1 MASNTVEQIF
11 VELLLNAKGYNK
23 DADEAVKKSEKLE
36 KGLGGTE
43 KQAVKTDKSIAN
55 FTTGLGKA
63 VKGVAGFAA
72 VIAAGTGLLKL
83 ADEARKA
90 NDELNFLSKNLGMS
104 SGEVKAWQGAAAAM
118 GGSAQGMAGDMKGL
132 NSSMNDFAMTGE
144 SSMLPMFNTLGVS
157 MVDAQGKVRGT
168 NDVMLDLADSMSKMD
183 REQAFL
189 MGQKLGFDEGTIN
202 TLLQGRDAMQEM
214 VDYHKQMYTSNKQ
227 ELEASRK
234 LSENQAKL
242 GAHWDSMKLMMG
254 NAIIPLLVKLSNV
267 ALRFFEFLQRHQK
280 TVKTVF
286 EGMAIFLGMLV
297 VPLLGK
303 ALVAALLFMAPF
315 APFILTVG
323 LLAAAFIGLYQD
335 YKTWAEGG
343 KSLFNWGAFSGYI
356 DNAKISTENLG
367 KGFLHLIGDYNSWA
381 EVAEDGKSWLK
392 LKGFIDENGVSLKTL
407 RAGFIDLAGDIVKY
421 AIPTLKGY
429 AEILQKLVNG
439 DFKGAAWQSAQMFQ
453 NLGDKI
459 IQGGKDIWNRATGA
473 IDVAT
478 GQQVGTLS
486 NSAAGTMPSNPSTAP
501 SKAPLKN
508 TNDAPSKFIAQYW
521 GMAVEIGKK
530 LNVPPELIIAQLAE
544 ETGWGKSPVGDFNL
558 GNIKKGS
565 NWKGPTKRGYDKTEK
580 SWADYRSYS
589 SPEEFGEDYYNVV
602 GKQKNFSAVRGSRTP
617 QEFFGRLKSAG
628 YATDEDYVKK
638 NTDVYNSVMR
648 RLSPTQPQAM
658 KQGAGVNFSQLKHKQ
673 GNTSFDGRSVTESIG
688 GGSTEQGTMLLAK
701 AMQDALGSGLYHF
714 GAFNDVYHQ
723 RHSPNSKH
731 TKGLAF
737 DMTLASNG
745 QKATE
750 AQGKKLAAAAIAQI
764 EAKLA
769 EAGIKRG
776 QYKILDEYNKPS
788 SKATAGHIHVEFT
801 DKNAAAAYSK
811 SSANAISKGAAQ
823 AQATMPKNQ
832 IPASIAKPANTTN
845 SNKVDVKVNKIEVN
859 TTASTLTGT
868 MEDAIK
874 GLNNNN
880 LYQFPIGL
888 NT

>member
-11 VELLLNAKGYNK
+11 VELLLNTKGYNK

-43 KQAVKTDKSIAN
+43 KQAAKTDKSIAK

-72 VIAAGTGLLKL
+72 VVAAGTGLLKL

-280 TVKTVF
+280 TVKNVF
-286 EGMAIFLGMLV
+286 EAMGIILGALV

-315 APFILTVG
+315 LPFIAVVG
-323 LLAAAFIGLYQD
+323 LLSAAFIALYDD

-343 KSLFNWGAFSGYI
+343 ESLFNWGAFTGYI
-356 DNAKISTENLG
+356 DNAKFSTENLG

-407 RAGFIDLAGDIVKY
+407 REGFINLAGDIVKY

-429 AEILQKLVNG
+429 AEILEKLVTG
-439 DFKGAAWQSAQMFQ
+439 DFKGAAWQAAQMFQ
-453 NLGDKI
+453 NLGDSI
-459 IQGGKDIWNRATGA
+459 IQGGKDVWSRASGA
-473 IDVAT
+473 VDVAT
-478 GQQVGTLS
+478 GQEVGTLGS
-486 NSAAGTMPSNPSTAP
+486 TSIMNDNGKKGWKIGQTSSKFETGGRGAGTISSGKGDRGGVSYGSYQLSSNMGTLQDFLKVSGYGAKFKGKQVN
-501 SKAPLKN
+501 SKEFKD
-508 TNDAPSKFIAQYW
+508 TWK
-521 GMAVEIGKK
+521 
-530 LNVPPELIIAQLAE
+530 QLAKNDPNFE
-544 ETGWGKSPVGDFNL
+544 KAQHNY
-558 GNIKKGS
+558 IKKTHFDVQQSKLKKGGMDLS
-565 NWKGPTKRGYDKTEK
+565 NRG
-580 SWADYRSYS
+580 A
-589 SPEEFGEDYYNVV
+589 
-602 GKQKNFSAVRGSRTP
+602 AVQDMIWST
-617 QEFFGRLKSAG
+617 
-628 YATDEDYVKK
+628 
-638 NTDVYNSVMR
+638 SV
-648 RLSPTQPQAM
+648 Q
-658 KQGAGVNFSQLKHKQ
+658 F
-673 GNTSFDGRSVTESIG
+673 
-688 GGSTEQGTMLLAK
+688 GGSTGVIEKALGGKNVAKMSDAEIISAVQDYKKRNTKSLFKSSPSQWGGLSKRASDEKTALLSLNAAK
-701 AMQDALGSGLYHF
+701 AQES
-714 GAFNDVYHQ
+714 
-723 RHSPNSKH
+723 
-731 TKGLAF
+731 
-737 DMTLASNG
+737 
-745 QKATE
+745 
-750 AQGKKLAAAAIAQI
+750 
-764 EAKLA
+764 
-769 EAGIKRG
+769 
-776 QYKILDEYNKPS
+776 
-788 SKATAGHIHVEFT
+788 
-801 DKNAAAAYSK
+801 
-811 SSANAISKGAAQ
+811 
-823 AQATMPKNQ
+823 MPKNQ
-832 IPASIAKPANTTN
+832 IPASIAKPTSATN

-859 TTASTLTGT
+859 TTASTITGT

>member
-43 KQAVKTDKSIAN
+43 KQAAKTNKSIAN

-63 VKGVAGFAA
+63 VKGVAGFAS

-254 NAIIPLLVKLSNV
+254 NAIIPLLVKLSNI

-280 TVKTVF
+280 TVKNVF
-286 EGMAIFLGMLV
+286 EAMGIILGALV

-315 APFILTVG
+315 LPFIAVVG
-323 LLAAAFIGLYQD
+323 LLSAAFIALYDD

-343 KSLFNWGAFSGYI
+343 ESLFNWGAFSGYI
-356 DNAKISTENLG
+356 DNAKFSTENLG
-367 KGFLHLIGDYNSWA
+367 KGFLHLIGDYDSWSQ
-381 EVAEDGKSWLK
+381 VAEDGKSWLK

-407 RAGFIDLAGDIVKY
+407 REGFINLAGDIVKY

-473 IDVAT
+473 VDVAT
-478 GQQVGTLS
+478 GQEVGTLGGTS
-486 NSAAGTMPSNPSTAP
+486 IMNDNGKPAG
-501 SKAPLKN
+501 KN
-508 TNDAPSKFIAQYW
+508 VAEKTKS
-521 GMAVEIGKK
+521 
-530 LNVPPELIIAQLAE
+530 LI
-544 ETGWGKSPVGDFNL
+544 
-558 GNIKKGS
+558 
-565 NWKGPTKRGYDKTEK
+565 R
-580 SWADYRSYS
+580 
-589 SPEEFGEDYYNVV
+589 
-602 GKQKNFSAVRGSRTP
+602 
-617 QEFFGRLKSAG
+617 
-628 YATDEDYVKK
+628 
-638 NTDVYNSVMR
+638 
-648 RLSPTQPQAM
+648 
-658 KQGAGVNFSQLKHKQ
+658 KHE
-673 GNTSFDGRSVTESIG
+673 GF
-688 GGSTEQGTMLLAK
+688 
-701 AMQDALGSGLYHF
+701 
-714 GAFNDVYHQ
+714 
-723 RHSPNSKH
+723 
-731 TKGLAF
+731 
-737 DMTLASNG
+737 
-745 QKATE
+745 
-750 AQGKKLAAAAIAQI
+750 
-764 EAKLA
+764 
-769 EAGIKRG
+769 
-776 QYKILDEYNKPS
+776 S
-788 SKATAGHIHVEFT
+788 SKAYWDVNAYRAGYGSDTYT
-801 DKNAAAAYSK
+801 DASGRVHKVTK
-811 SSANAISKGAAQ
+811 SSVVSKADAERDLVRRSGIFASAARKKVGGQAWDRLPMDTQAALTSVAYNYGSLSDSLTKTVQTGDLKKIASHVKSFGGHNKGINRKRRNDEANLILSSISQGASQ
-823 AQATMPKNQ
+823 AQTNMPKNQ
-832 IPASIAKPANTTN
+832 IPASIAKPTSTTN

-880 LYQFPIGL
+880 LYQFPVGL
-888 NT
+888 N

>member
-11 VELLLNAKGYNK
+11 VELLLNAKGYSK
-23 DADEAVKKSEKLE
+23 EADDAVKKSEKLE
-36 KGLGGTE
+36 KGLGNTE
-43 KQAVKTDKSIAN
+43 KQSVKTNKS
-55 FTTGLGKA
+55 FDGLVGGLRKA
-63 VKGVAGFAA
+63 VKGVAGLTA

-118 GGSAQGMAGDMKGL
+118 GGSAQGMAGDMKSL

-254 NAIIPLLVKLSNV
+254 NAIIPLLVKLSNI

-280 TVKTVF
+280 TVKNVF
-286 EGMAIFLGMLV
+286 EAMGIILGALV

-315 APFILTVG
+315 APFILVVAA
-323 LLAAAFIGLYQD
+323 LSAAFIALYDD
-335 YKTWAEGG
+335 YKVWAEGG
-343 KSLFNWGAFSGYI
+343 ESLFNWGAFSGYI
-356 DNAKISTENLG
+356 DNAKLSTENLG
-367 KGFLHLIGDYNSWA
+367 KGFLHLIGDYNSWSQ
-381 EVAEDGKSWLK
+381 VAEDGKSWLK

-407 RAGFIDLAGDIVKY
+407 REGFINLAGDIVKY

-429 AEILQKLVNG
+429 AEILEKLVTG

-453 NLGDKI
+453 NLGDSI

-473 IDVAT
+473 VDVAT
-478 GQQVGTLS
+478 GQPVGTL
-486 NSAAGTMPSNPSTAP
+486 AGTSIMNNSVKSESVGVVNNGSTKPSGSDIVQVLHAGSGYNIVQLANGKIVKRTGSWNWRNNNPGNIEGRGDFAKSNRALDLEGASGGSFEKRFGVFPSYEAGKQAKIKLLFESGRAKNLST
-501 SKAPLKN
+501 KADYGKGLGYK
-508 TNDAPSKFIAQYW
+508 DKSLMQAIASW
-521 GMAVEIGKK
+521 A
-530 LNVPPELIIAQLAE
+530 PPEDKNDTSAYQRKVLA
-544 ETGWGKSPVGDFNL
+544 SVGNRNL
-558 GNIKKGS
+558 KMHQYS
-565 NWKGPTKRGYDKTEK
+565 TKEREAILRAMEQQEGY
-580 SWADYRSYS
+580 R
-589 SPEEFGEDYYNVV
+589 V
-602 GKQKNFSAVRGSRTP
+602 GKEEEVDINKLDASIRSRIN
-617 QEFFGRLKSAG
+617 KKAISAG
-628 YATDEDYVKK
+628 AT
-638 NTDVYNSVMR
+638 
-648 RLSPTQPQAM
+648 
-658 KQGAGVNFSQLKHKQ
+658 
-673 GNTSFDGRSVTESIG
+673 
-688 GGSTEQGTMLLAK
+688 
-701 AMQDALGSGLYHF
+701 
-714 GAFNDVYHQ
+714 
-723 RHSPNSKH
+723 
-731 TKGLAF
+731 
-737 DMTLASNG
+737 
-745 QKATE
+745 
-750 AQGKKLAAAAIAQI
+750 
-764 EAKLA
+764 
-769 EAGIKRG
+769 
-776 QYKILDEYNKPS
+776 
-788 SKATAGHIHVEFT
+788 
-801 DKNAAAAYSK
+801 
-811 SSANAISKGAAQ
+811 Q

-832 IPASIAKPANTTN
+832 IPASIAKPASTTN
-845 SNKVDVKVNKIEVN
+845 SNKVDVKVSTINVN

-868 MEDAIK
+868 MGDAIK

-888 NT
+888 ST

>member
-43 KQAVKTDKSIAN
+43 KQAAKTDKSIAN

-254 NAIIPLLVKLSNV
+254 NAIIPLLVKLSDI

-286 EGMAIFLGMLV
+286 EGMALFLGMLV

-315 APFILTVG
+315 LPFIAVVG
-323 LLAAAFIGLYQD
+323 LLGAAFIALYQD

-343 KSLFNWGAFSGYI
+343 ESLFNWGAFSGYI
-356 DNAKISTENLG
+356 DNAKFSTENLG
-367 KGFLHLIGDYNSWA
+367 KGFLHLIGDYNSWS

-392 LKGFIDENGVSLKTL
+392 LKGFVDENGVSLKTL
-407 RAGFIDLAGDIVKY
+407 REGFINLAGDIVKY

-439 DFKGAAWQSAQMFQ
+439 DFKGASWQAAQMFQ
-453 NLGDKI
+453 NLGDSI

-473 IDVAT
+473 VDVAT
-478 GQQVGTLS
+478 GQEVGTLGGTS
-486 NSAAGTMPSNPSTAP
+486 IMNDNGKPAG
-501 SKAPLKN
+501 KN
-508 TNDAPSKFIAQYW
+508 VAEKTKS
-521 GMAVEIGKK
+521 
-530 LNVPPELIIAQLAE
+530 LI
-544 ETGWGKSPVGDFNL
+544 
-558 GNIKKGS
+558 
-565 NWKGPTKRGYDKTEK
+565 R
-580 SWADYRSYS
+580 
-589 SPEEFGEDYYNVV
+589 
-602 GKQKNFSAVRGSRTP
+602 
-617 QEFFGRLKSAG
+617 
-628 YATDEDYVKK
+628 
-638 NTDVYNSVMR
+638 
-648 RLSPTQPQAM
+648 
-658 KQGAGVNFSQLKHKQ
+658 KHE
-673 GNTSFDGRSVTESIG
+673 GF
-688 GGSTEQGTMLLAK
+688 
-701 AMQDALGSGLYHF
+701 
-714 GAFNDVYHQ
+714 
-723 RHSPNSKH
+723 
-731 TKGLAF
+731 
-737 DMTLASNG
+737 
-745 QKATE
+745 
-750 AQGKKLAAAAIAQI
+750 
-764 EAKLA
+764 
-769 EAGIKRG
+769 
-776 QYKILDEYNKPS
+776 S
-788 SKATAGHIHVEFT
+788 SKAYWDVNAYRAGYGSDTYT
-801 DKNAAAAYSK
+801 DASGRVHKVTK
-811 SSANAISKGAAQ
+811 SSVVSKADAERDLVRRSGIFASAARKKVGGQAWDRLPMDTQAALTSVAYNYGSLSDSLTKTVQTGDLKKIAAHVKSFGGHNKGINRKRRNDEANLILSSISQGASQ

-832 IPASIAKPANTTN
+832 IPASIAKPTSTTN

-880 LYQFPIGL
+880 LYQFPVGL
-888 NT
+888 H

>member
-11 VELLLNAKGYNK
+11 VELLLNAKGYSK
-23 DADEAVKKSEKLE
+23 EADDAVKKNEKLE
-36 KGLGGTE
+36 KGLGNTE
-43 KQAVKTDKSIAN
+43 KQSVKTNKS
-55 FTTGLGKA
+55 FDGLVGGLRKA
-63 VKGVAGFAA
+63 VKGVAGLTA

-83 ADEARKA
+83 AEEARKA

-118 GGSAQGMAGDMKGL
+118 GGSAQGMAGDMKAL

-254 NAIIPLLVKLSNV
+254 NAIIPLLVKLSNI

-286 EGMAIFLGMLV
+286 EGMALFLGMLV

-323 LLAAAFIGLYQD
+323 LLAAAFIALYND
-335 YKTWAEGG
+335 YKVWAEGG
-343 KSLFNWGAFSGYI
+343 ESLFNWGAFSGYI

-367 KGFLHLIGDYNSWA
+367 KGFLHLIGDYKSWS
-381 EVAEDGKSWLK
+381 EVASDGKSWLK
-392 LKGFIDENGVSLKTL
+392 LKGFIDENGVSLTSL
-407 RAGFIDLAGDIVKY
+407 RNGFVNLSADMVKF

-429 AEILQKLVNG
+429 ASILGKLTSG
-439 DFKGAAWQSAQMFQ
+439 DFKGAMAEAWEMEK
-453 NLGDKI
+453 NYVNNI
-459 IQGGKDIWNRATGA
+459 KDFANAVWERATGA
-473 IDVAT
+473 ADIAT
-478 GQQVGTLS
+478 GQPVGTLS
-486 NSAAGTMPSNPSTAP
+486 NTSVLNEKSSKGEPAKTTKAHGNTLSLSEQDVVDIMKVASTEVVGSLKGGDFEKQAAGVVDTILNRTA
-501 SKAPLKN
+501 SGKFGEGVRGVANQRWAFSDINAPRKG
-508 TNDAPSKFIAQYW
+508 AYGSVQ
-521 GMAVEIGKK
+521 
-530 LNVPPELIIAQLAE
+530 NVPMSRVSPKMEKFVREYLAQRAMGRE
-544 ETGWGKSPVGDFNL
+544 SSVGENVSYANPNYLDEA
-558 GNIKKGS
+558 S
-565 NWKGPTKRGYDKTEK
+565 ASTKAWVREVEK
-580 SWADYRSYS
+580 
-589 SPEEFGEDYYNVV
+589 
-602 GKQKNFSAVRGSRTP
+602 
-617 QEFFGRLKSAG
+617 
-628 YATDEDYVKK
+628 
-638 NTDVYNSVMR
+638 
-648 RLSPTQPQAM
+648 QA
-658 KQGAGVNFSQLKHKQ
+658 KASGQVFGAGK
-673 GNTSFDGRSVTESIG
+673 D
-688 GGSTEQGTMLLAK
+688 
-701 AMQDALGSGLYHF
+701 
-714 GAFNDVYHQ
+714 
-723 RHSPNSKH
+723 
-731 TKGLAF
+731 
-737 DMTLASNG
+737 
-745 QKATE
+745 
-750 AQGKKLAAAAIAQI
+750 
-764 EAKLA
+764 
-769 EAGIKRG
+769 
-776 QYKILDEYNKPS
+776 
-788 SKATAGHIHVEFT
+788 IHVHGT
-801 DKNAAAAYSK
+801 P
-811 SSANAISKGAAQ
+811 SADRGKMPKPFNVAMAGQSMPISMGAAQ

-832 IPASIAKPANTTN
+832 IPASIAKPASTTN

-880 LYQFPIGL
+880 FYQYSIGL

>member
-1 MASNTVEQIF
+1 MASNTVDKIF
-11 VELLLNAKGYNK
+11 IEVVLNAIGFKK
-23 DADEAVKKSEKLE
+23 DSDEIEKKTEKLE
-36 KGLGGTE
+36 KGLEKTE
-43 KQAVKTDKSIAN
+43 KQSGKTSKSIAD

-72 VIAAGTGLLKL
+72 VVAAGTGLLKL

-315 APFILTVG
+315 LPFIATVG
-323 LLAAAFIGLYQD
+323 LLGAAFIALYQD
-335 YKTWAEGG
+335 YKVWAEGG
-343 KSLFNWGAFSGYI
+343 ESLFNWGAFRGYI
-356 DNAKISTENLG
+356 DNAKFSTENLG

-407 RAGFIDLAGDIVKY
+407 REGFINLAGDIVKY

-429 AEILQKLVNG
+429 AEILEKLVTG
-439 DFKGAAWQSAQMFQ
+439 DFKGAAWQAAQMF
-453 NLGDKI
+453 
-459 IQGGKDIWNRATGA
+459 
-473 IDVAT
+473 
-478 GQQVGTLS
+478 
-486 NSAAGTMPSNPSTAP
+486 
-501 SKAPLKN
+501 
-508 TNDAPSKFIAQYW
+508 
-521 GMAVEIGKK
+521 
-530 LNVPPELIIAQLAE
+530 
-544 ETGWGKSPVGDFNL
+544 
-558 GNIKKGS
+558 
-565 NWKGPTKRGYDKTEK
+565 
-580 SWADYRSYS
+580 
-589 SPEEFGEDYYNVV
+589 
-602 GKQKNFSAVRGSRTP
+602 RT
-617 QEFFGRLKSAG
+617 
-628 YATDEDYVKK
+628 
-638 NTDVYNSVMR
+638 
-648 RLSPTQPQAM
+648 
-658 KQGAGVNFSQLKHKQ
+658 
-673 GNTSFDGRSVTESIG
+673 
-688 GGSTEQGTMLLAK
+688 
-701 AMQDALGSGLYHF
+701 
-714 GAFNDVYHQ
+714 
-723 RHSPNSKH
+723 
-731 TKGLAF
+731 
-737 DMTLASNG
+737 
-745 QKATE
+745 
-750 AQGKKLAAAAIAQI
+750 
-764 EAKLA
+764 
-769 EAGIKRG
+769 
-776 QYKILDEYNKPS
+776 
-788 SKATAGHIHVEFT
+788 
-801 DKNAAAAYSK
+801 
-811 SSANAISKGAAQ
+811 
-823 AQATMPKNQ
+823 
-832 IPASIAKPANTTN
+832 
-845 SNKVDVKVNKIEVN
+845 
-859 TTASTLTGT
+859 
-868 MEDAIK
+868 
-874 GLNNNN
+874 
-880 LYQFPIGL
+880 
-888 NT
+888 

>member
-43 KQAVKTDKSIAN
+43 KQAAKTDKSIAK

-72 VIAAGTGLLKL
+72 VVAAGTGLLKL

-254 NAIIPLLVKLSNV
+254 NAIIPLLVKLSNI

-315 APFILTVG
+315 APFILVVG
-323 LLAAAFIGLYQD
+323 LLGAAFIALYDD

-343 KSLFNWGAFSGYI
+343 ESLFNWGAFRGYI
-356 DNAKISTENLG
+356 DNAKLSTENLG
-367 KGFLHLIGDYNSWA
+367 KGFLHLIGDYDSWSQ
-381 EVAEDGKSWLK
+381 VAEDGKSWLK
-392 LKGFIDENGVSLKTL
+392 LKGFIDENGVSLETL
-407 RAGFIDLAGDIVKY
+407 RKGFANLTTDLIQY
-421 AIPTLKGY
+421 MIPTLKEYG
-429 AEILQKLVNG
+429 EIFQKLITG
-439 DFKGAAWQSAQMFQ
+439 DFLGASKQAANMMANLGNKILSVFGTSGQEIADYISSGGQTRAPWQSA
-453 NLGDKI
+453 
-459 IQGGKDIWNRATGA
+459 KDRISGA
-473 IDVAT
+473 ADVAT
-478 GQQVGTLS
+478 GQPVGTLAGTS
-486 NSAAGTMPSNPSTAP
+486 IMNNSAKSESVGVVNNGSTKPSGSDIVQVLHAGSGYNIVQLANGKIVKRTGSWNWRNNNPGNIEGGGDFAKSNRALDLKGASGGSFEKRFGVFPSYEAGKQAKIKLLFESGRAKNLST
-501 SKAPLKN
+501 KADYGKGLGYK
-508 TNDAPSKFIAQYW
+508 DKSLMQAIASW
-521 GMAVEIGKK
+521 A
-530 LNVPPELIIAQLAE
+530 PPEDKNDTSAYQRKVLA
-544 ETGWGKSPVGDFNL
+544 SVGNRNL
-558 GNIKKGS
+558 KMHQYS
-565 NWKGPTKRGYDKTEK
+565 TKEREAILRAMEQQEGY
-580 SWADYRSYS
+580 R
-589 SPEEFGEDYYNVV
+589 V
-602 GKQKNFSAVRGSRTP
+602 GKEEEVDINKLDASIRSRIN
-617 QEFFGRLKSAG
+617 KKAISAG
-628 YATDEDYVKK
+628 AT
-638 NTDVYNSVMR
+638 
-648 RLSPTQPQAM
+648 
-658 KQGAGVNFSQLKHKQ
+658 
-673 GNTSFDGRSVTESIG
+673 
-688 GGSTEQGTMLLAK
+688 
-701 AMQDALGSGLYHF
+701 
-714 GAFNDVYHQ
+714 
-723 RHSPNSKH
+723 
-731 TKGLAF
+731 
-737 DMTLASNG
+737 
-745 QKATE
+745 
-750 AQGKKLAAAAIAQI
+750 
-764 EAKLA
+764 
-769 EAGIKRG
+769 
-776 QYKILDEYNKPS
+776 
-788 SKATAGHIHVEFT
+788 
-801 DKNAAAAYSK
+801 
-811 SSANAISKGAAQ
+811 Q

-832 IPASIAKPANTTN
+832 IPASIAKPASTTN
-845 SNKVDVKVNKIEVN
+845 SNKVDVKVSTINVN

>member
-36 KGLGGTE
+36 KGLGNTE
-43 KQAVKTDKSIAN
+43 KQSVKTNKS
-55 FTTGLGKA
+55 FDGLVGGLRKT
-63 VKGVAGFAA
+63 VKGVAGLTA

-83 ADEARKA
+83 AEEARKA

-254 NAIIPLLVKLSNV
+254 NAIIPLLVKLSNI

-280 TVKTVF
+280 TVKNVF
-286 EGMAIFLGMLV
+286 EAMGIILGALV

-315 APFILTVG
+315 APFILVVAA
-323 LLAAAFIGLYQD
+323 LSAAFIALYDD
-335 YKTWAEGG
+335 YKVWAEGG
-343 KSLFNWGAFSGYI
+343 ESLFNWGAFRDYI
-356 DNAKISTENLG
+356 DNATLSTDNLKNAFKNLTKDMLEN
-367 KGFLHLIGDYNSWA
+367 
-381 EVAEDGKSWLK
+381 
-392 LKGFIDENGVSLKTL
+392 T
-407 RAGFIDLAGDIVKY
+407 
-421 AIPTLKGY
+421 IPTLKGY
-429 AEILQKLVNG
+429 ADIIKALASGNFKEAGSMAADMLGNFGRKVGDRIDDLTGNDQGSFIDSASRIFESGGTSIMNNGKHSGLGSVSAKYEGKIGSANRDVDQNGNPAGWAYGKFQFNSAKGGLQKFFS
-439 DFKGAAWQSAQMFQ
+439 D
-453 NLGDKI
+453 
-459 IQGGKDIWNRATGA
+459 
-473 IDVAT
+473 
-478 GQQVGTLS
+478 
-486 NSAAGTMPSNPSTAP
+486 NPS
-501 SKAPLKN
+501 
-508 TNDAPSKFIAQYW
+508 IA
-521 GMAVEIGKK
+521 
-530 LNVPPELIIAQLAE
+530 
-544 ETGWGKSPVGDFNL
+544 
-558 GNIKKGS
+558 
-565 NWKGPTKRGYDKTEK
+565 
-580 SWADYRSYS
+580 
-589 SPEEFGEDYYNVV
+589 
-602 GKQKNFSAVRGSRTP
+602 KQFSGLTP
-617 QEFFGRLKSAG
+617 
-628 YATDEDYVKK
+628 
-638 NTDVYNSVMR
+638 
-648 RLSPTQPQAM
+648 
-658 KQGAGVNFSQLKHKQ
+658 
-673 GNTSFDGRSVTESIG
+673 
-688 GGSTEQGTMLLAK
+688 GSTAFNNKWKQLAK
-701 AMQDALGSGLYHF
+701 ADPKGFEVAQNKSAENLWYNPARDAYKKAGFDMSNHGVQEAVFSSSIQHGGVVRNLLPLIKKQVGGDISKLSAEEQIKAIYKGRTAYHKRGASRYSSEMQDAL
-714 GAFNDVYHQ
+714 
-723 RHSPNSKH
+723 
-731 TKGLAF
+731 
-737 DMTLASNG
+737 
-745 QKATE
+745 
-750 AQGKKLAAAAIAQI
+750 
-764 EAKLA
+764 
-769 EAGIKRG
+769 
-776 QYKILDEYNKPS
+776 
-788 SKATAGHIHVEFT
+788 
-801 DKNAAAAYSK
+801 
-811 SSANAISKGAAQ
+811 AISRGATQ
-823 AQATMPKNQ
+823 AQNSMPKNQ
-832 IPASIAKPANTTN
+832 IPASIAKPASTTN
-845 SNKVDVKVNKIEVN
+845 SNKVDVKVSTINVN

>member
-144 SSMLPMFNTLGVS
+144 SSMLPMFNALGVS

-189 MGQKLGFDEGTIN
+189 MGQKFGFDEGTIN

-254 NAIIPLLVKLSNV
+254 NAIIPLLVKLSNI

-280 TVKTVF
+280 TVKNVF
-286 EGMAIFLGMLV
+286 EAMGIILGALV

-315 APFILTVG
+315 APFILVVAA
-323 LLAAAFIGLYQD
+323 LSAAFIALYDD
-335 YKTWAEGG
+335 YKVWAEGG
-343 KSLFNWGAFSGYI
+343 KSLFNWGAFRGYI
-356 DNAKISTENLG
+356 DNAKLSTENLG
-367 KGFLHLIGDYNSWA
+367 KGFLHLIGDYNSWS

-453 NLGDKI
+453 NLGDSI

-473 IDVAT
+473 VDVAT
-478 GQQVGTLS
+478 GQEVGALGNMSIFNEKSSKGGSFRNNMLASMDKYGIKNKNERKALLAITEHETGDGKRLSENANYSYKGWQGIKKNQRNVRKWLS
-486 NSAAGTMPSNPSTAP
+486 NHNEA
-501 SKAPLKN
+501 
-508 TNDAPSKFIAQYW
+508 DF
-521 GMAVEIGKK
+521 KK
-530 LNVPPELIIAQLAE
+530 LSKEDKLNIMYEGMNGNNQKGDGWKFRGRGAIQLTGRSIYQEYAKYANRPDIMKNPDLI
-544 ETGWGKSPVGDFNL
+544 
-558 GNIKKGS
+558 
-565 NWKGPTKRGYDKTEK
+565 
-580 SWADYRSYS
+580 
-589 SPEEFGEDYYNVV
+589 
-602 GKQKNFSAVRGSRTP
+602 
-617 QEFFGRLKSAG
+617 
-628 YATDEDYVKK
+628 ATD
-638 NTDVYNSVMR
+638 
-648 RLSPTQPQAM
+648 Q
-658 KQGAGVNFSQLKHKQ
+658 
-673 GNTSFDGRSVTESIG
+673 
-688 GGSTEQGTMLLAK
+688 
-701 AMQDALGSGLYHF
+701 
-714 GAFNDVYHQ
+714 
-723 RHSPNSKH
+723 
-731 TKGLAF
+731 
-737 DMTLASNG
+737 
-745 QKATE
+745 
-750 AQGKKLAAAAIAQI
+750 KLAADSAAWYWS
-764 EAKLA
+764 KH
-769 EAGIKRG
+769 
-776 QYKILDEYNKPS
+776 NK
-788 SKATAGHIHVEFT
+788 T
-801 DKNAAAAYSK
+801 
-811 SSANAISKGAAQ
+811 AAQ
-823 AQATMPKNQ
+823 KARNGDFTGARVSVNGGTIGMDDYKSRLGKISDSALVAQSSIPKAN
-832 IPASIAKPANTTN
+832 IPASIAKPTSTTN

-888 NT
+888 ST

>member
-43 KQAVKTDKSIAN
+43 KQAAKTDKSIAN

-63 VKGVAGFAA
+63 VKGVAGLAA

-214 VDYHKQMYTSNKQ
+214 VDYHKQIYTSNKQ

-280 TVKTVF
+280 TVKNVF
-286 EGMAIFLGMLV
+286 EAMGIILGALV

-315 APFILTVG
+315 APFILVVAA
-323 LLAAAFIGLYQD
+323 LSAAFIALYDD

-343 KSLFNWGAFSGYI
+343 ESLFNWGAFTGYI
-356 DNAKISTENLG
+356 DNAKFSTENLG

-407 RAGFIDLAGDIVKY
+407 REGFINLAGDIVKY
-421 AIPTLKGY
+421 AIPTLQGY
-429 AEILQKLVNG
+429 AEILEKLVTG
-439 DFKGAAWQSAQMFQ
+439 DFKGAAWQAAQMFQ
-453 NLGDKI
+453 NLGDSI

-473 IDVAT
+473 VDVAT
-478 GQQVGTLS
+478 GQEVGTLGDTS
-486 NSAAGTMPSNPSTAP
+486 IFNEKSSKGTAFSAKGGSGNKSEFVKKYLPVAQSV
-501 SKAPLKN
+501 SKELDVP
-508 TNDAPSKFIAQYW
+508 
-521 GMAVEIGKK
+521 VEALLGQWA
-530 LNVPPELIIAQLAE
+530 L
-544 ETGWGKSPVGDFNL
+544 ETGWGKSITKGTGYNL
-558 GNIKKGS
+558 GNIKAGS
-565 NWKGPTKRGYDKTEK
+565 SWKGGTVRAYDKAEK
-580 SWADYRSYS
+580 SNDLYRVYNT
-589 SPEEFGEDYYNVV
+589 PEEFAKDYAALIS
-602 GKQKNFSAVRGSRTP
+602 KNKRYKGALGSDTP
-617 QEFFGRLKSAG
+617 REFFTELKKGG
-628 YATDEDYVKK
+628 YATDPNYVKSG
-638 NTDVYNSVMR
+638 VSVSNS
-648 RLSPTQPQAM
+648 
-658 KQGAGVNFSQLKHKQ
+658 
-673 GNTSFDGRSVTESIG
+673 
-688 GGSTEQGTMLLAK
+688 
-701 AMQDALGSGLYHF
+701 ALREM
-714 GAFNDVYHQ
+714 N
-723 RHSPNSKH
+723 P
-731 TKGLAF
+731 
-737 DMTLASNG
+737 
-745 QKATE
+745 
-750 AQGKKLAAAAIAQI
+750 
-764 EAKLA
+764 
-769 EAGIKRG
+769 
-776 QYKILDEYNKPS
+776 
-788 SKATAGHIHVEFT
+788 
-801 DKNAAAAYSK
+801 
-811 SSANAISKGAAQ
+811 ISKGASQ

-832 IPASIAKPANTTN
+832 IPASIAKPTSTTN

-880 LYQFPIGL
+880 LYQFPVGL
-888 NT
+888 H

>member
-43 KQAVKTDKSIAN
+43 KQAVKTDKSIAK

-315 APFILTVG
+315 LPFIAVVG
-323 LLAAAFIGLYQD
+323 LLGAAFIALYQD
-335 YKTWAEGG
+335 YKVWAEGG
-343 KSLFNWGAFSGYI
+343 ESLFNWGAFTGYI
-356 DNAKISTENLG
+356 DNAKFSTENLG
-367 KGFLHLIGDYNSWA
+367 KGFLHLIGDYNSWS

-392 LKGFIDENGVSLKTL
+392 LKGFIDDNGVSLKTL
-407 RAGFIDLAGDIVKY
+407 REGFINLAGDIVKY
-421 AIPTLKGY
+421 SIPTLKGY

-439 DFKGAAWQSAQMFQ
+439 DFKGAAWQAAQMFQ
-453 NLGDKI
+453 NLGDSI
-459 IQGGKDIWNRATGA
+459 IQGGKDIWNRASGA
-473 IDVAT
+473 VDVAT
-478 GQQVGTLS
+478 GQEVGTLS
-486 NSAAGTMPSNPSTAP
+486 NTSVLNEKSSKGEPAKTTKAHGNTLSLSEQDIVDIMKVASTEVVGSLKGGNFEKQAAGVVDTILNRTA
-501 SKAPLKN
+501 SGKYGKGVRGVANQRWAFSDINAPRKG
-508 TNDAPSKFIAQYW
+508 AYGSVQ
-521 GMAVEIGKK
+521 
-530 LNVPPELIIAQLAE
+530 NVPMSRV
-544 ETGWGKSPVGDFNL
+544 SPKMEKFVREYLEQRAMGRESSVGENVSYANPNYL
-558 GNIKKGS
+558 GEAS
-565 NWKGPTKRGYDKTEK
+565 ASTKAWVREVEK
-580 SWADYRSYS
+580 
-589 SPEEFGEDYYNVV
+589 
-602 GKQKNFSAVRGSRTP
+602 
-617 QEFFGRLKSAG
+617 
-628 YATDEDYVKK
+628 
-638 NTDVYNSVMR
+638 
-648 RLSPTQPQAM
+648 QA
-658 KQGAGVNFSQLKHKQ
+658 KASGQVFGAG
-673 GNTSFDGRSVTESIG
+673 R
-688 GGSTEQGTMLLAK
+688 A
-701 AMQDALGSGLYHF
+701 
-714 GAFNDVYHQ
+714 
-723 RHSPNSKH
+723 
-731 TKGLAF
+731 
-737 DMTLASNG
+737 
-745 QKATE
+745 
-750 AQGKKLAAAAIAQI
+750 
-764 EAKLA
+764 
-769 EAGIKRG
+769 
-776 QYKILDEYNKPS
+776 
-788 SKATAGHIHVEFT
+788 IHVHGT
-801 DKNAAAAYSK
+801 P
-811 SSANAISKGAAQ
+811 SADRGKMPKPFNVAMAGQSMPISMGAAQ
-823 AQATMPKNQ
+823 AQNSMPKNQ
-832 IPASIAKPANTTN
+832 IPASIAKPTSATN

-880 LYQFPIGL
+880 LYQFPVGL
-888 NT
+888 N

>member
-23 DADEAVKKSEKLE
+23 EADDAVKKSEKLE
-36 KGLGGTE
+36 KGLGNTE
-43 KQAVKTDKSIAN
+43 KQSVKTNKS
-55 FTTGLGKA
+55 FDGLVGGLRKA
-63 VKGVAGFAA
+63 VKGVAGLTA

-315 APFILTVG
+315 LPFIATVG
-323 LLAAAFIGLYQD
+323 LLGAAFIALYQD
-335 YKTWAEGG
+335 YKVWAEGG
-343 KSLFNWGAFSGYI
+343 NSLFNWGAFSGYI
-356 DNAKISTENLG
+356 DNAKFSTENLG
-367 KGFLHLIGDYNSWA
+367 KGFLHLIGDYNSWS
-381 EVAEDGKSWLK
+381 EVASDGKSWLK
-392 LKGFIDENGVSLKTL
+392 LKGFIDENGVSLTSL
-407 RAGFIDLAGDIVKY
+407 RNGFVNLSADMVKF

-429 AEILQKLVNG
+429 ASILGKLTSG
-439 DFKGAAWQSAQMFQ
+439 DFKGAMAEAWEMEK
-453 NLGDKI
+453 NYVNNI
-459 IQGGKDIWNRATGA
+459 KDFANAVWERATGA
-473 IDVAT
+473 ADIAT
-478 GQQVGTLS
+478 GQPVGTL
-486 NSAAGTMPSNPSTAP
+486 AGTSIMNNSVKSESVGVVNNGSTKPSGSDIVQVLHAGSGYNIVQLANGKIVKRTGSWNWRNNNPGNIEGRGDFAKSNRALDLEGASGGSFEKRFGVFPSYEAGKQAKIKLLFESGRAKNLST
-501 SKAPLKN
+501 KADYGKGLGYK
-508 TNDAPSKFIAQYW
+508 DKSLMQAIASW
-521 GMAVEIGKK
+521 A
-530 LNVPPELIIAQLAE
+530 PPEDKNDTSAYQRKVLA
-544 ETGWGKSPVGDFNL
+544 SVGNRNL
-558 GNIKKGS
+558 KMHQYS
-565 NWKGPTKRGYDKTEK
+565 TKEREAILRAMEQQEGY
-580 SWADYRSYS
+580 R
-589 SPEEFGEDYYNVV
+589 V
-602 GKQKNFSAVRGSRTP
+602 GKEEEVDINKLDASIRSRIN
-617 QEFFGRLKSAG
+617 KKAISAG
-628 YATDEDYVKK
+628 AT
-638 NTDVYNSVMR
+638 
-648 RLSPTQPQAM
+648 
-658 KQGAGVNFSQLKHKQ
+658 
-673 GNTSFDGRSVTESIG
+673 
-688 GGSTEQGTMLLAK
+688 
-701 AMQDALGSGLYHF
+701 
-714 GAFNDVYHQ
+714 
-723 RHSPNSKH
+723 
-731 TKGLAF
+731 
-737 DMTLASNG
+737 
-745 QKATE
+745 
-750 AQGKKLAAAAIAQI
+750 
-764 EAKLA
+764 
-769 EAGIKRG
+769 
-776 QYKILDEYNKPS
+776 
-788 SKATAGHIHVEFT
+788 
-801 DKNAAAAYSK
+801 
-811 SSANAISKGAAQ
+811 Q